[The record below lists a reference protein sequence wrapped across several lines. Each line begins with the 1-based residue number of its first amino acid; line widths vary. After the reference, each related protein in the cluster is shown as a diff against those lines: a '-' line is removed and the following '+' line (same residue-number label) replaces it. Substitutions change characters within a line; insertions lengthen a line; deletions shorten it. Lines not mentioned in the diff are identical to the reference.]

1 MSARA
6 RGDGQSGPII
16 GRLTVSGDPSD
27 AETRAALPDRMMAI
41 WGEPIILAG
50 GATNMMAG
58 GEESKA
64 A

>member
-1 MSARA
+1 MKFTVL
-6 RGDGQSGPII
+6 SG
-16 GRLTVSGDPSD
+16 
-27 AETRAALPDRMMAI
+27 
-41 WGEPIILAG
+41 WGETIILAG